1 MLIILS
7 GFSVYRFFCILGYRP
22 RVFVFDL
29 RYCANCYSI
38 MSDRECT
45 PRENSSKRNSRD
57 HRRKEPYSR
66 RDDHTR
72 RRDRYRETRSRSSRR
87 RRDRSASFESPR
99 RRRDCS
105 YGRRDSPRGNPLNE
119 VLDRLNALEERLAPN
134 AIHTSTPVTSHPCTK
149 GYTSA
154 PVSAATEVPVANME
168 TGATGSTAFEA
179 SREDDAAGRIV
190 GALSSLIQVRSNH
203 YYISNFDPCVHDFDV
218 WCAEVDKGR
227 ELSHWGDRE
236 CLGRIGGC
244 LRGDAK
250 TWLNDWV
257 TNDRT
262 WTNFKAEFRSLCP
275 REVDMATVLFDV
287 MNTNSNKF
295 TTYAEYARKSLLR
308 LNIVRG
314 LSDELKAAIVI
325 RGISDPQVK
334 AATTNAK
341 LQSKD
346 LVEFLSVYLKPK
358 SAPTTT
364 SNPVRTSNS
373 INPDPRKRRA
383 PVQYDRLTCFSCGDV
398 GHKQVHC
405 PKRSAK
411 SGTNDAN
418 SRSKTETN
426 SQATKSISKPAKTC
440 SYCRK
445 TGHSVETCFI
455 KERAESKSNVNKTS
469 NVNFCSESPPDK
481 AT

>member
-1 MLIILS
+1 
-7 GFSVYRFFCILGYRP
+7 
-22 RVFVFDL
+22 
-29 RYCANCYSI
+29 

-57 HRRKEPYSR
+57 HRRRESRSR
-66 RDDHTR
+66 RDVNTK
-72 RRDRYRETRSRSSRR
+72 RRDRSRETRSRSSRR
-87 RRDRSASFESPR
+87 RRERSASFENQR
-99 RRRDCS
+99 RRRDRS
-105 YGRRDSPRGNPLNE
+105 YGRRDSPCRNPLNE
-119 VLDRLNALEERLAPN
+119 VLNRLNALEQRLAPN
-134 AIHTSTPVTSHPCTK
+134 AIQTSTPMTSHPCTRS
-149 GYTSA
+149 YTPA
-154 PVSAATEVPVANME
+154 PVSAVTEEPDANRE
-168 TGATGSTAFEA
+168 TRAMGTTAFETP
-179 SREDDAAGRIV
+179 READAADRIV
-190 GALSSLIQVRSNH
+190 GALSSLIQVRSTQ
-203 YYISNFDPCVHDFDV
+203 YYISNFDPSVHDFDV
-218 WCAEVDKGR
+218 WCEEVDKGR
-227 ELSHWGDRE
+227 ELSNWGDRE

-275 REVDMATVLFDV
+275 REVDMATVLYDV

-341 LQSKD
+341 LKSKD

-364 SNPVRTSNS
+364 SNPVRTSNLS
-373 INPDPRKRRA
+373 NPDPRKRRA
-383 PVQYDRLTCFSCGDV
+383 PGHYDRLTCFSCGDV
-398 GHKQVHC
+398 GHKQYHC
-405 PKRSAK
+405 PKKTAK
-411 SGTNDAN
+411 SGANDAN
-418 SRSKTETN
+418 LQSTAT
-426 SQATKSISKPAKTC
+426 TKSVSKSAKTC
-440 SYCRK
+440 SYCK
-445 TGHSVETCFI
+445 KAGHSVETCFI
-455 KERAESKSNVNKTS
+455 KERAESKSNLKNKTS